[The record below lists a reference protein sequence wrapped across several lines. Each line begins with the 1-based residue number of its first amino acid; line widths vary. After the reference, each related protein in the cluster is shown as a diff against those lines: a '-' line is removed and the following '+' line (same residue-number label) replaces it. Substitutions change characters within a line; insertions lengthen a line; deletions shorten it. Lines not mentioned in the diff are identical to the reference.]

1 MKNIK
6 NFFKSLLDPTQN
18 VSIKSFAMLVAIAI
32 SIFLSICLGYS
43 MILDTWV
50 DGILNIDLIDVG
62 VFMTCL
68 GSFMT
73 LAALPKTII
82 DNVKTKKGVSLGNEE
97 SNNEEN

>member
-1 MKNIK
+1 M
-6 NFFKSLLDPTQN
+6 
-18 VSIKSFAMLVAIAI
+18 
-32 SIFLSICLGYS
+32 
-43 MILDTWV
+43 
-50 DGILNIDLIDVG
+50 DGILNIDLIDAG
-62 VFMTCL
+62 IFMTCL